1 MERLVEMMTFTR
13 VVEARSFSQAARLL
27 ETSKSLVSKQ
37 VSDLE
42 RSLGVKLLNR
52 TTRSMSLT
60 ESGAAFYEHCARIAQ
75 AITEAEETVS
85 QLQTQPRGL
94 LKITTP
100 VIFAALHLAPVLQR
114 FQQRYPEVEIELNA
128 TDRMVDLVEDGYDL
142 AIRITEK
149 PALGTVVRRIAPVRW
164 VTCAA
169 SAYLKK
175 HGVPVTPRDLLDHEC
190 LVYHGLRSL
199 RTGWRY
205 RIDNRE
211 VNLQVSGKCR
221 VNNFELLLQ
230 LALKG
235 MGVVLLPTYVLGPL
249 LKSGKLVQILHD
261 SVAYPD
267 SSLCATYMPNRYLQP
282 KLRVFI
288 DHLVGSFTPLP
299 EWDNF

>member
-27 ETSKSLVSKQ
+27 KTSKSLVSKQ

-42 RSLGVKLLNR
+42 RALGVKLLNR

-75 AITEAEETVS
+75 AISEAEQTVS
-85 QLQTQPRGL
+85 QLQSQPRGL

-100 VIFAALHLAPVLQR
+100 VIFAALHLAPVLR
-114 FQQRYPEVEIELNA
+114 SFQQRYPEVEIELNA
-128 TDRMVDLVEDGYDL
+128 TDQVIDLVEDGYDL

-149 PALGTVVRRIAPVRW
+149 PAQGTVARKIAPVRW
-164 VTCAA
+164 VACAA
-169 SAYLKK
+169 RAYLKQ
-175 HGVPVTPRDLLDHEC
+175 HGVPLTPRDLLDHEC

-211 VNLQVSGKCR
+211 VNLQVSGKFR

-230 LALKG
+230 MALKG
-235 MGVVLLPTYVLGPL
+235 MGIVLMPTYVLGPL
-249 LKSGKLVQILHD
+249 LKNGKLVQILHD

-267 SSLCATYMPNRYLQP
+267 SSLYATYMPNRYLQP

-288 DHLVGSFTPLP
+288 DHLVESFGAAPD
-299 EWDNF
+299 WDNF